1 MKQDDTTKETVE
13 EKVNELYKVQC
24 VLIDKDM
31 SEAAMFLG
39 RVIELIKFETLPTD
53 IWETNTEEAAS

>member
-1 MKQDDTTKETVE
+1 MTVEETVE
-13 EKVNELYKVQC
+13 EKVDELYKMQC

-31 SEAAMFLG
+31 SEAAMFLS

-53 IWETNTEEAAS
+53 IWETVIEETAS